1 MGRQHTTWISDETW
15 EELQNIGGDS
25 VSRKI
30 RNAIAMANPE
40 REMVV
45 KAKMRQLETAKN
57 ALKRVNSIA
66 DNSTAATADH
76 AVQKIKEIMEEVW
89 WMVEE

>member
-15 EELQNIGGDS
+15 AELENIGGDS
-25 VSRKI
+25 VSKKI

-40 REMVV
+40 REMVI
-45 KAKMRQLETAKN
+45 KAKLRQLERAKA
-57 ALKRVNSIA
+57 ALKRIQMLINRP
-66 DNSTAATADH
+66 DH
-76 AVQKIKEIMEEVW
+76 GIQAILNELVDIW

>member
-57 ALKRVNSIA
+57 ALKRILRCVDSSSAAKA
-66 DNSTAATADH
+66 DGTVID
-76 AVQKIKEIMEEVW
+76 IKEILEEVW

>member
-25 VSRKI
+25 VSKKI

-40 REMVV
+40 REMVI
-45 KAKMRQLETAKN
+45 KAKLRQLETAKN
-57 ALKRVNSIA
+57 VLKRIAAISDPEKRKVNLPELI
-66 DNSTAATADH
+66 
-76 AVQKIKEIMEEVW
+76 KIDEIIEDVW

>member
-66 DNSTAATADH
+66 DISTAATADH

>member
-15 EELQNIGGDS
+15 AELENIGGDS
-25 VSRKI
+25 VSKKI

-40 REMVV
+40 REMVI
-45 KAKMRQLETAKN
+45 KAKMRQLERAKA
-57 ALKRVNSIA
+57 ALKRVQMLINRP
-66 DNSTAATADH
+66 DH
-76 AVQKIKEIMEEVW
+76 GIQAIINELEDVW